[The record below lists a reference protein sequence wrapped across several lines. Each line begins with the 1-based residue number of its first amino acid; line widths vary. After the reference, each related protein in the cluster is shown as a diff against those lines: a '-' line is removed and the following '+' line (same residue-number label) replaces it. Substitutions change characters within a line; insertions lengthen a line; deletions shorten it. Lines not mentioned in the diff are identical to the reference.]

1 MKAIKWLDDHF
12 EEVFLVIFLVL
23 ISCVSLLQVLF
34 KKVPFLASLTWSD
47 EFCRYMW
54 IWTVFLSLPYTIRK
68 GSMLRVSVLL
78 DTMPQFMRKT
88 INIIVDLITTACMGL
103 LTFHSLKVVSDIYI
117 SGETSTAMLWP
128 LWIVYSVML
137 FGFALGTLRGLQ
149 QDVIHVMHFG
159 EKELSTLEQTM
170 AEAAEEAA
178 MATGEEGGT
187 K

>member
-12 EEVFLVIFLVL
+12 EEFFLVILLVL
-23 ISCVSLLQVLF
+23 IACVSLLQVIF
-34 KKVPFLASLTWSD
+34 KKMPFLASLTWSD

-78 DTMPQFMRKT
+78 DTMPQVVRKV

-103 LTFHSLKVVSDIYI
+103 LAYHSVKVVTDIYV
-117 SGETSTAMLWP
+117 SGETSTAMVWP
-128 LWIVYSVML
+128 MWIVYSVML
-137 FGFALGTLRGLQ
+137 IGFALGALRGLQ
-149 QDVIHVMHFG
+149 QAIIHAMHFN
-159 EKELSTLEQTM
+159 ERELSTLEQTM
-170 AEAAEEAA
+170 ADAAEEAA
-178 MATGEEGGT
+178 MAKGEEGGT